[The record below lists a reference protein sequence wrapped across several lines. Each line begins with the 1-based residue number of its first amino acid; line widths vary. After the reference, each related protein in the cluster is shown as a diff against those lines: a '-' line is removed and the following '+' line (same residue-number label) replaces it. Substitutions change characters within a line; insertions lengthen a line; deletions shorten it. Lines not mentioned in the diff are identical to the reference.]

1 MSLLLSPVSGAP
13 ATGGTSPDRAPIGW
27 GATLG
32 AACLPA
38 VAGYLA
44 AAALLALLGAASEA
58 ASGAAGGG
66 ESAVAGVAR
75 AGAVGWLV
83 AHQVPLT
90 IDGAPLGVLPLLPT
104 LLLGALVARGA
115 ARAGSR
121 CGIHTPADAGWV
133 AGAFAGTHGVL
144 GAVLA
149 MVATPATVTADPGQ
163 AAVGCALVAG
173 VAAGLG
179 LARPCGL
186 LPAALRRAP
195 GWVRPGLMAG
205 GWGLAI
211 LLTAGFAVV
220 LVGLVGSAPEVVQMA
235 GSDAGSVLGLTVL
248 SIGYLPN
255 AAIAGLS
262 WLAGPGFSIGALSV
276 SPVTLQAGPVPAVPL
291 LAALPQGPV
300 QPWWGVALT
309 VPPLVGAAVG
319 RRCAAAAP
327 DLVGRLRVLGVAGV
341 VLALGS
347 TVLATLVGGQLGA
360 AAFTPVDVPAGSL
373 AVAVLGATLLGG
385 CAATLLASPVA
396 PSPVGAETG
405 TAGAADDG
413 PPAEQVD
420 GGSALQHAPTGP
432 AADCR
437 VDAGGGEQQE
447 ADDRQPQQRLEDNAD
462 DDEHKPDG
470 EQCDDETPHDRFPF
484 R

>member
-1 MSLLLSPVSGAP
+1 MSLLLSPVSGAS
-13 ATGGTSPDRAPIGW
+13 AAGGTSPGRVSISW
-27 GATLG
+27 RATLG
-32 AACLPA
+32 AAGRPA
-38 VAGYLA
+38 VIGYLA
-44 AAALLALLGAASEA
+44 AVALLALLGAAS
-58 ASGAAGGG
+58 GAAGGAD
-66 ESAVAGVAR
+66 SSVAGVAR

-90 IDGAPLGVLPLLPT
+90 IDPLTTNAAPLGVLPLLPT

-115 ARAGSR
+115 ARVGSR
-121 CGIHTPADAGWV
+121 CGIHTATDAGWV
-133 AGAFAGTHGVL
+133 AGAIAGTHGVL

-149 MVATPATVTADPGQ
+149 LMATPATITADPGQ

-195 GWVRPGLMAG
+195 GWVRPGLVTG
-205 GWGLAI
+205 VWGLAI
-211 LLTAGFAVV
+211 LLTAGLAAV
-220 LVGLVGSAPEVVQMA
+220 LISLVGSAPEVVEMS

-276 SPVTLQAGPVPAVPL
+276 SPVTMVAAPVPAVPL

-300 QPWWGVALT
+300 QPWWGMALV
-309 VPPLVGAAVG
+309 VPLLVGAAVG

-327 DLVGRLRVLGVAGV
+327 APVSRLRVLGVAAT

-347 TVLATLVGGQLGA
+347 AVLATLAGGQLGA
-360 AAFTPVDVPAGSL
+360 AAFNPVDVPAGSL

-385 CAATLLASPVA
+385 CAATLLSCPVA
-396 PSPVGAETG
+396 PPLADVETG
-405 TAGAADDG
+405 TTDAADDRL
-413 PPAEQVD
+413 PAEQAN

-432 AADCR
+432 AADCG
-437 VDAGGGEQQE
+437 VDGGGGEQQE
-447 ADDRQPQQRLEDNAD
+447 PDDRQPQQRLKDNAD
-462 DDEHKPDG
+462 DDEYEPDS
-470 EQCDDETPHDRFPF
+470 EQCKD
-484 R
+484 